1 MKLSKDIF
9 DKLVLELE
17 KTPKVTESEFNKR
30 AISVP
35 EFTRL
40 KNKESKIL
48 GLTGTLVHYST
59 RNENL
64 NKIISDITKRKT
76 SDILSLHTIESLQNC
91 ETKPHVDTLSDLT
104 LNILVNDEFEGGE
117 FYLNGELYDGMREK
131 GDYVMYK
138 GNEETHAVT
147 IVKAGVRKTLV
158 VWYHTPRGMI

>member
-9 DKLVLELE
+9 DTLVLELE

-30 AISVP
+30 ATSVP
-35 EFTRL
+35 EFARV
-40 KNKESKIL
+40 KNKTSKIL
-48 GLTGTLVHYST
+48 ATSELIHYST

-76 SDILSLHTIESLQNC
+76 SDILSLHTIESLQNS

-104 LNILVNDEFEGGE
+104 LNILLKDEFEGGK
-117 FYLNGELYDGMREK
+117 FYLNGELYNNLTKK

-147 IVKAGVRKTLV
+147 IIKAGVRKTLI

>member
-9 DKLVLELE
+9 DTLVLELE

-30 AISVP
+30 VTSVP
-35 EFTRL
+35 EFARI
-40 KNKESKIL
+40 KNKTSKIL
-48 GLTGTLVHYST
+48 ATSELIHYST

-76 SDILSLHTIESLQNC
+76 SDILSLHTIESLQNS

-104 LNILVNDEFEGGE
+104 LNILLKDEFEGGK
-117 FYLNGELYDGMREK
+117 FYLNGELYNNLTKK

-147 IVKAGVRKTLV
+147 IIKAGVRKTLI